1 MTQKHLPED
10 TSRSE
15 ETTLA
20 QRSGAGLP
28 ATRRALAKLEPGQ
41 LEHADKIIISGLEV
55 FANHGVYPE
64 ETALGQKF
72 IVSATLFASLR
83 RAGETDD
90 LGESIHYGEVCHE
103 IDAYLRSHTF
113 KLIEA
118 AAEHLADELLHKY
131 PELLAVTDGVMLDIK
146 GWDLEEHLRVTG
158 VSNEMVLKNAEYLAA
173 SVSKSSA
180 RAKRITACVPLALWR
195 RCCPARAL

>member
-10 TSRSE
+10 TSRGE

-28 ATRRALAKLEPGQ
+28 AARRALAKLEPGQ

-64 ETALGQKF
+64 ETTLGQKF

-118 AAEHLADELLHKY
+118 AAEHLTDELLHKH
-131 PELLAVTDGVMLDIK
+131 PELLAVRLTIEKPWAPIGLPLKSVGVEI
-146 GWDLEEHLRVTG
+146 ERT
-158 VSNEMVLKNAEYLAA
+158 
-173 SVSKSSA
+173 
-180 RAKRITACVPLALWR
+180 R
-195 RCCPARAL
+195 

>member
-10 TSRSE
+10 TSRGE

-72 IVSATLFASLR
+72 IVSATLF
-83 RAGETDD
+83 
-90 LGESIHYGEVCHE
+90 
-103 IDAYLRSHTF
+103 
-113 KLIEA
+113 
-118 AAEHLADELLHKY
+118 
-131 PELLAVTDGVMLDIK
+131 
-146 GWDLEEHLRVTG
+146 
-158 VSNEMVLKNAEYLAA
+158 
-173 SVSKSSA
+173 
-180 RAKRITACVPLALWR
+180 
-195 RCCPARAL
+195 

>member
-10 TSRSE
+10 TSRGE

-28 ATRRALAKLEPGQ
+28 ATRRALAKFEPGQ

-103 IDAYLRSHTF
+103 IDGYLRSHTF

-118 AAEHLADELLHKY
+118 AAEHLADELLHKH
-131 PELLAVTDGVMLDIK
+131 PELLAVRLTIEKPWAPIGLPLKSVGVEI
-146 GWDLEEHLRVTG
+146 ERT
-158 VSNEMVLKNAEYLAA
+158 
-173 SVSKSSA
+173 
-180 RAKRITACVPLALWR
+180 R
-195 RCCPARAL
+195 